1 VGGWKIEI
9 CCFIHITFL
18 SMKIVYSF
26 VLAIAVLCAA
36 TPVSMMAGGDPK
48 LEVVGGDTYDWG
60 NVKPKDS
67 PLKAKIK
74 LTNIGAG
81 TLYIKEV
88 KAGCGCTATKIDK
101 DTLNQG
107 ESGIVDV
114 SLNVATVTGLV
125 TKTITVYS
133 NDPANSSKII
143 YLKAQV
149 VREVT
154 LSMPYMAFNDL
165 TIGKASKQK
174 LSIKNNSQKVLELD
188 NFEATNGLLLNLKK
202 KVEVKPGAEVEL
214 EGTFVPQNEGYFNA
228 MVKFT
233 TNNPDFP
240 SMEISAYGN
249 VMKPDSPVYQK

>member
-1 VGGWKIEI
+1 MRRDVLSVFH
-9 CCFIHITFL
+9 FISI
-18 SMKIVYSF
+18 SMKIFYSLAL
-26 VLAIAVLCAA
+26 VLGIAVLSGS
-36 TPVSMMAGGDPK
+36 TTVRAGGDPK
-48 LEVVGGDTYDWG
+48 LEIVGGDTYDWG

-74 LTNIGAG
+74 LTNSGTG

-114 SLNVATVTGLV
+114 SLNVATVTGLI

-165 TIGKASKQK
+165 SIGKVSKQK
-174 LSIKNNSQKVLELD
+174 ISIKNNSSKVLELD
-188 NFEATNGLLLNLKK
+188 NFEATNGLIISLKK

-214 EGTFVPQNEGYFNA
+214 EGSYVPQSEGYFNA
-228 MVKFT
+228 MIKFT

>member
-1 VGGWKIEI
+1 
-9 CCFIHITFL
+9 
-18 SMKIVYSF
+18 MKIFYS
-26 VLAIAVLCAA
+26 LAVAAAIVLCGGTTAA
-36 TPVSMMAGGDPK
+36 YAGGDPK
-48 LEVVGGDTYDWG
+48 LEIVGGDTYDWG

-74 LTNIGAG
+74 LTNTGVG

-114 SLNVATVTGLV
+114 SLNVATVTGMI

-133 NDPANSSKII
+133 NDPANASKII

-174 LSIKNNSQKVLELD
+174 ISIKNNSTKVLELD
-188 NFEATNGLLLNLKK
+188 NFEATNGLLISLKK

-214 EGTFVPQNEGYFNA
+214 EGTFVPQTEGYFNA
-228 MVKFT
+228 MIKFT

-240 SMEISAYGN
+240 NMEISAYGN